1 MNRKRL
7 PSLEAFRRNNCLF
20 RRMIF
25 TIISGGTAT
34 KLAEGPVKGGD
45 AFESGGES
53 NLCDVH
59 IGIGQK
65 KLGTLHTLES
75 KIFGEVVACG

>member
-1 MNRKRL
+1 
-7 PSLEAFRRNNCLF
+7 
-20 RRMIF
+20 MIF

-45 AFESGGES
+45 AFETGGKS

-59 IGIGQK
+59 VRVCQK
-65 KLGTLHTLES
+65 KLCTLYALES